1 MQGKQLRLLE
11 TELWRAADQ
20 LRANSKLTA
29 SEYSMPVLGLIF
41 LRHAYNRFRKVKI
54 EVEKDLPTH
63 PQRGKRPLTKRDFEE
78 KNSMFLPEKS
88 QFDYLVSLPES
99 EDIGEAI
106 DNAMKLIEEEYDN
119 LKGVLPKNFSIFSKD
134 LLRELLRIFN
144 KEVLQKAEGDLFGK
158 IYEYFLG
165 KFAMTGAQ
173 EGGEFFTPMSLV
185 NTIVNIIEPDHGIV
199 FDPACGSAGMFVQTG
214 YFIESEGLQPAEKVT
229 FYGQE
234 KADLN
239 TKLAKMNLAV
249 HGLEGNIQ
257 EGNTFYEDK
266 HDLVGKADFVMA
278 NPPFNVDGVDK
289 GKDSVKKDPRL
300 LYTKD
305 INGSVTRLLPKN
317 DNANY
322 LWIQY
327 FYGYLKP
334 TGRAGFVMASSAS
347 DAGHSE
353 KDIREK
359 LVRTGAVDVMV
370 AIGNNFFYTRSLPCT
385 LWFFDR
391 GKEILTHEY
400 LQNESTQKTPIQI
413 EGVYSGEQYTGR
425 KTVEIHL
432 PPLLL
437 EHARELRK
445 NKTEAEDMLWQLIRN
460 RQLNNM
466 KFRRQHPL
474 KVGFVLDFFCA
485 ETRLGIELDGG
496 YHNTPEQ
503 IEYDKKR
510 TEIVQK
516 EYGVRII
523 RFKNEDVIYKT
534 EEVLRGILASP
545 PAPLHAGEGG
555 DRAGDIEFHS
565 KDKQQSSIHIG
576 DGPVVRTKDT
586 VLMLDARKIYRK
598 VTSKVNDFSPEQ
610 LQNLI
615 CIVNLYRGNTQKFK
629 TVVNG
634 YMQTA
639 ASLAKETAVAT
650 AGLQKV
656 MNKVRQSWIGFAVKY
671 AKENTDAPNLA
682 DSLNLEGW
690 DELIGLQTEF
700 IEFVSSHSEK
710 TSLLSFGAGIGESNN
725 KVISHV
731 ADASPLFFGEGAGVR
746 TKSLRKPQDKLLK
759 QLLDTIATAVKELQL
774 NKNKDWKELNI
785 KEQLDQ
791 LKDLQ
796 FQLSGNPNE
805 EDPGLL
811 HETEYFW
818 KQAHWLTSRFPQGV
832 YTDVEGLCKVVT
844 QADIEAKDWSLSPGR
859 YVGVDTAT
867 DDDFDYDERL
877 KEIHI
882 ELEGL
887 NEEAVTLS
895 QLIASN
901 YKSIL

>member
-1 MQGKQLRLLE
+1 MQGKQLRKLE
-11 TELWRAADQ
+11 AELWRAADQ

-41 LRHAYNRFRKVKI
+41 LRHAYNRFQKVKI
-54 EVEKDLPTH
+54 EVEKTLPSH
-63 PQRGKRPLTKRDFEE
+63 PQRGKRPLTKKDFEE
-78 KNSMFLPEKS
+78 QNSMFLPEKS

-99 EDIGEAI
+99 ADIGEAI

-158 IYEYFLG
+158 IYEYFLN

-185 NTIVNIIEPDHGIV
+185 QTIVNVIEPDHGIV

-214 YFIESEGLQPAEKVT
+214 YFIESEGLKPAEKVT

-266 HDLVGKADFVMA
+266 HDLVGGADFVMA

-289 GKDSVKKDPRL
+289 AKDAVKKDPRL
-300 LYTKD
+300 ILDGKV
-305 INGSVTRLLPKN
+305 NLPKN

-327 FYGYLKP
+327 FYNYLKP

-359 LVRTGAVDVMV
+359 LVKTGAVDVMM

-391 GKEILTHEY
+391 GKESLNYDLTDSRI
-400 LQNESTQKTPIQI
+400 NMIESN
-413 EGVYSGEQYTGR
+413 
-425 KTVEIHL
+425 
-432 PPLLL
+432 
-437 EHARELRK
+437 K
-445 NKTEAEDMLWQLIRN
+445 NHGNHIN
-460 RQLNNM
+460 
-466 KFRRQHPL
+466 H
-474 KVGFVLDFFCA
+474 
-485 ETRLGIELDGG
+485 
-496 YHNTPEQ
+496 
-503 IEYDKKR
+503 
-510 TEIVQK
+510 
-516 EYGVRII
+516 
-523 RFKNEDVIYKT
+523 KN
-534 EEVLRGILASP
+534 
-545 PAPLHAGEGG
+545 
-555 DRAGDIEFHS
+555 HS
-565 KDKQQSSIHIG
+565 S
-576 DGPVVRTKDT
+576 DT

-615 CIVNLYRGNTQKFK
+615 CIVNLYRGNTKKFES
-629 TVVNG
+629 TVKS
-634 YMQTA
+634 YLQTSA
-639 ASLAKETAVAT
+639 DLAKETAVAT
-650 AGLQKV
+650 TELQKLL
-656 MNKVRQSWIGFAVKY
+656 KLIVKSKKIKMVCEPLY
-671 AKENTDAPNLA
+671 
-682 DSLNLEGW
+682 DSLNNLDDFE
-690 DELIGLQTEF
+690 DILHKQTQLIDTIKKNQGNQLITEITVQT
-700 IEFVSSHSEK
+700 K
-710 TSLLSFGAGIGESNN
+710 G
-725 KVISHV
+725 
-731 ADASPLFFGEGAGVR
+731 
-746 TKSLRKPQDKLLK
+746 LRKPQDKLIK
-759 QLLDTIATAVKELQL
+759 QLLDAISTATKEYQL
-774 NKNKDWKELNI
+774 SKNKDWKELNLPKDRQAGL

-791 LKDLQ
+791 LKALQ
-796 FQLSGNPNE
+796 QKLSGNPDE
-805 EDPGLL
+805 EEPGLL
-811 HETEYFW
+811 HETEYFY
-818 KQAHWLTSRFPQGV
+818 KQAHWLTSRFPKGV

-844 QADIEAKDWSLSPGR
+844 QKEIEAKDWSLSPGR

-867 DDDFDYDERL
+867 DEDFDYEERL
-877 KEIHI
+877 AEIHI
-882 ELEGL
+882 ELDGL
-887 NEEAVTLS
+887 NEEA
-895 QLIASN
+895 IALAKTISEN
-901 YKSIL
+901 YKDLAI